1 MLASAIRDLKAL
13 EPRRFEGRVTALE
26 GLRIEAAGPA
36 GALKLGAAVRFGA
49 EDGPR
54 GELVGF
60 EGERAVL
67 LACDPL
73 DGLGPGAP
81 VLFTS
86 GLDTVRPSDA
96 WLGRVIDAFAEPL
109 DGKGP
114 LRPGWRPRQ
123 VRAIAPNAQARARV
137 DEKMTLGVKAIDVFA
152 PCARGQRLG
161 VFAGSG
167 VGKSTILSMLA
178 RGADAEVVVIGLIG
192 ERGREVREFVEDTL
206 GPEGLKR
213 AVIVTA
219 TSDEAAPR
227 RRRAAWLTLAVAEHF
242 RDEGRQVVCFL
253 DSVTRFAMA
262 QREIGLAAGEPP
274 TTRGYTPSVFAEL
287 PKLLERAGPGISV
300 APGEKQGHITGLFTV
315 LVDGDD
321 HNEPISDAVRAILDG
336 HVTLSRA
343 IAERGR
349 FPAVDVLK
357 SISRLQQILQTPL
370 EKEIAM
376 KARRLIA
383 LYSNMEELVRIGAY
397 AKGADPEVDEAV
409 RIWPQLETFLAQDV
423 FEKSN
428 PDDAFAKLQ
437 ALMAPPPLVNPTP
450 VRQGLR

>member
-13 EPRRFEGRVTALE
+13 EPRRYEGRVTALE

-49 EDGPR
+49 DDGPR

-114 LRPGWRPRQ
+114 LRPGWKPRQ

-137 DEKMTLGVKAIDVFA
+137 DEKMTLGVKAIDIFA

-178 RGADAEVVVIGLIG
+178 RGADAEIVVIGLIG

-357 SISRLQQILQTPL
+357 SISRLQQILQTPR

-397 AKGADPEVDEAV
+397 AKGADPEVDDAV
-409 RIWPQLETFLAQDV
+409 RIWPQLETFLAQEV

-437 ALMAPPPLVNPTP
+437 ALMAPPPPVNPTP
-450 VRQGLR
+450 VRQGQK

>member
-1 MLASAIRDLKAL
+1 MLASAIRDIKAL
-13 EPRRFEGRVTALE
+13 DPLVHEGRVTALE

-36 GALKLGAAVRFGA
+36 AALRLGAFVRFGSA
-49 EDGPR
+49 DGPR

-60 EGERAVL
+60 EGDRAIL
-67 LACDPL
+67 LASDPL
-73 DGLGPGAP
+73 DGLAPGAP
-81 VLFTS
+81 VLFVS
-86 GLDTVRPSDA
+86 GLDSVRPSEG
-96 WLGRVIDAFAEPL
+96 WLGRVIDAFAAPL

-114 LRPGWRPRQ
+114 LRAGARARR
-123 VRAIAPNAQARARV
+123 VRASAPNAQARARV
-137 DEKMTLGVKAIDVFA
+137 YQKLGLGVKAIDVFA

-167 VGKSTILSMLA
+167 VGKSTLMSMLA
-178 RGADAEVVVIGLIG
+178 RGAEADVIVIGLIG

-206 GPEGLKR
+206 GPEGLAKS
-213 AVIVTA
+213 VIVTA

-242 RDEGRQVVCFL
+242 RDEGKQVVCFL

-287 PKLLERAGPGISV
+287 PKLLERAGPGLTC
-300 APGEKQGHITGLFTV
+300 APGQPQGHITGLFTV

-321 HNEPISDAVRAILDG
+321 HNEPISDAVRGILDG
-336 HVTLSRA
+336 HITLSRQ

-357 SISRLQQILQTPL
+357 SISRLHQALQTPQ
-370 EKEIAM
+370 ERECVSR
-376 KARRLIA
+376 ARRLMA
-383 LYSNMEELVRIGAY
+383 LYSSMEELVRIGAY
-397 AKGADPEVDEAV
+397 TRGADPEVDEAV
-409 RIWPQLETFLAQDV
+409 RLWPQLEGFLSQDTQHV
-423 FEKSN
+423 IKPE
-428 PDDAFAKLQ
+428 DAFRALQ
-437 ALMAPPPLVNPTP
+437 AVLVSPAAPAQKMA
-450 VRQGLR
+450 VR

>member
-1 MLASAIRDLKAL
+1 MLASAIRDLKGL

-36 GALKLGAAVRFGA
+36 GALKLGAAVRFGT

-60 EGERAVL
+60 EGERAIL

-73 DGLGPGAP
+73 EGLGPGAP
-81 VLFTS
+81 VHFTS
-86 GLDTVRPSDA
+86 GLDTIRPSDA

-114 LRPGWRPRQ
+114 LRSGWKPRQ

-137 DEKMTLGVKAIDVFA
+137 DEKLALGIKAIDVFS

-178 RGADAEVVVIGLIG
+178 RNAEAEIVVIGLIG

-206 GPEGLKR
+206 GPQGLKR

-300 APGEKQGHITGLFTV
+300 APGDRQGHITGLFTV

-357 SISRLQQILQTPL
+357 SISRLQPVLQTPR
-370 EKEIAM
+370 EKEIAAR
-376 KARRLIA
+376 ARRLIA

-397 AKGADPEVDEAV
+397 ARGADPEVDEAV
-409 RIWPQLETFLAQDV
+409 RVWPQLETFLSQEVAERCQ
-423 FEKSN
+423 
-428 PDDAFAKLQ
+428 PDEAFAKLET
-437 ALMAPPPLVNPTP
+437 LLSPPAPAKP
-450 VRQGLR
+450 VSIKSLK